1 MSQSLSLET
10 RDLTRF
16 RELQTSLQNSGCF
29 HKHIYQNYWGSPR
42 LRSEQPHSPI
52 TAPPL
57 LPQQALILQ
66 QICSEG
72 WHRVL
77 AEDFFQTKATWSHT
91 CGSTHGTSGAVSPAW
106 YMIREA
112 KASAF
117 SIYQIH

>member
-10 RDLTRF
+10 RDLTRS

-29 HKHIYQNYWGSPR
+29 HKHIHQNSWSSPR
-42 LRSEQPHSPI
+42 LSSEQPYSPI
-52 TAPPL
+52 ICLPL

-72 WHRVL
+72 WHRIL
-77 AEDFFQTKATWSHT
+77 TKDFFQTKAIWSHT
-91 CGSTHGTSGAVSPAW
+91 CGSTYGTSEAVSPTW

-117 SIYQIH
+117 SIYQIR